1 MDYFLRTS
9 GILYPRLDGVPNNN
23 MATLAG
29 ETPVKKWKP
38 SCMCCLDP
46 SPARFHRIDSK
57 KWRQEEV
64 DVKLAYVIG
73 DESTETVLKLAE
85 GWFRLGICRVCLSQL
100 NSAFTFMSAAH
111 ESFGK
116 LNSENFDFGTKRLPK
131 TPAEERAKQ
140 MDKFSKKRR
149 SGKSLKFEA
158 PSDLVTIIAT
168 EISFWRWRAEGP
180 ISPAVLGHPY
190 HILAKLPCTDAF
202 NVATSDPDLTES
214 STFLE
219 LSNSFLEDPTLPM
232 LHDAILTSSLSPGLL
247 SGSGSPV
254 SQPGNKPLISSFI
267 SSTPISHWPMPSA
280 AAATL
285 LQPDNRN
292 LSSTPI
298 ISSSSTLDSH
308 QPMPSAAAAEC
319 MTPESLMKQ
328 HGLQFNPI
336 FLHSKNASLNER
348 EVRYFILQYLFV
360 K

>member
-1 MDYFLRTS
+1 
-9 GILYPRLDGVPNNN
+9 

-29 ETPVKKWKP
+29 ETPVKKGKP

-73 DESTETVLKLAE
+73 DESIETVLKLAE

-158 PSDLVTIIAT
+158 PSD
-168 EISFWRWRAEGP
+168 
-180 ISPAVLGHPY
+180 
-190 HILAKLPCTDAF
+190 
-202 NVATSDPDLTES
+202 PDLTES

-232 LHDAILTSSLSPGLL
+232 LHDAMTSSLSPGLL

-336 FLHSKNASLNER
+336 FLH
-348 EVRYFILQYLFV
+348 
-360 K
+360 